1 MLLGNHHDA
10 WVFGA
15 VDPLS
20 GSAALT
26 EITRVFGLMLGKGM
40 RSAPFCNNHIVTRS
54 HERGLKSI
62 FIAFE
67 ILAQLE
73 STHNSV

>member
-20 GSAALT
+20 GTASMTELT
-26 EITRVFGLMLGKGM
+26 HMFGQLFQQG
-40 RSAPFCNNHIVTRS
+40 IV
-54 HERGLKSI
+54 KSDV
-62 FIAFE
+62 
-67 ILAQLE
+67 LTNV
-73 STHNSV
+73 SS

>member
-1 MLLGNHHDA
+1 MGNHHDA

-26 EITRVFGLMLGKGM
+26 EISRVYGELLRKGEFNLFNA
-40 RSAPFCNNHIVTRS
+40 RRNWRNIIV
-54 HERGLKSI
+54 
-62 FIAFE
+62 
-67 ILAQLE
+67 
-73 STHNSV
+73 

>member
-26 EITRVFGLMLGKGM
+26 EITRVFGLMLNQGTIADGK
-40 RSAPFCNNHIVTRS
+40 
-54 HERGLKSI
+54 RGRENSYGEEGLTLK
-62 FIAFE
+62 ATQG
-67 ILAQLE
+67 LC
-73 STHNSV
+73 